1 MKSTPKNPQTSHII
15 LGIETSCDETGL
27 ALYDTRKGLLA
38 EALSSQIDIHA
49 KYGGVVP
56 EIASRDHANK
66 ITSLF
71 DSMFMAPNISFK
83 DISMIAYTRG
93 PGLAGSLMVG
103 AAFAQGLSWANE
115 TPLMGIHHLE
125 AHLLS
130 PMINNTSLSF
140 PYLGVL
146 ISGGHTQ
153 LFSVISLGKY
163 DLLGETQDDAIG
175 EAFDKTAK
183 LLGLGY
189 PGGPAISTLSKEFTA
204 SVHQEIQLPRPMIH
218 SSNLNMSFSGI
229 KTAVRL
235 VVQKLPQPITKDH
248 KISIAYS
255 FEKACVETIIEK
267 IRKACD
273 QTGLKKFAVTGGV
286 SANLTLRNKAKDMAE
301 KNDLQYFFP
310 ENRLC
315 TDNGIMIAH
324 AAAQYMK
331 IGTEWNRC
339 SIAKQ
344 PLVLPR
350 WPLATTNP

>member
-1 MKSTPKNPQTSHII
+1 MNANHPDTPHII

-38 EALSSQIDIHA
+38 EALSSQVDIHA

-56 EIASRDHANK
+56 EVASRDHANK

-71 DSMFMAPNISFK
+71 DSLLIKAEVSFS
-83 DISMIAYTRG
+83 DISLIAYTRG

-103 AAFAQGLSWANE
+103 AAFAQGLSWANG

-130 PMINNTSLSF
+130 PMITNPSLSF

-153 LFSVISLGKY
+153 IFSVVKLGEYK
-163 DLLGETQDDAIG
+163 LLGETQDDAIG

-189 PGGPAISTLSKEFTA
+189 PGGPAIAAMAEKFLP
-204 SVHQEIQLPRPMIH
+204 SVHKEISLPRPMIH
-218 SSNLNMSFSGI
+218 SSDLNMSFSGI

-235 VVQKLPQPITKDH
+235 AVQKLSQPVTEDQ
-248 KISIAYS
+248 KIAIAYS
-255 FEKACVETIIEK
+255 FEKACVETITEK
-267 IRKACD
+267 IRKSCIEA
-273 QTGLKKFAVTGGV
+273 GLKKFAVAGGV
-286 SANLTLRNKAKDMAE
+286 SANLALRRKTKDMAE
-301 KNDLQYFFP
+301 KNGWQQFFP
-310 ENRLC
+310 ENRFC
-315 TDNGIMIAH
+315 TDNGTMIAH
-324 AAAQYMK
+324 AAAQHIK
-331 IGTEWNRC
+331 INPEWNKH
-339 SIAKQ
+339 SVAKQ

-350 WPLATTNP
+350 WSLVSTNT